1 MSALDNFKFRW
12 VVWFFGFRSTHQGKF
27 LTIEQSVR
35 YNLYIAIL
43 VRAYGGIM
51 GEENHTSIKDK
62 IIELIEKIEDE
73 SLLEYFLGFMETIK
87 EKWG

>member
-1 MSALDNFKFRW
+1 
-12 VVWFFGFRSTHQGKF
+12 
-27 LTIEQSVR
+27 
-35 YNLYIAIL
+35 
-43 VRAYGGIM
+43 M